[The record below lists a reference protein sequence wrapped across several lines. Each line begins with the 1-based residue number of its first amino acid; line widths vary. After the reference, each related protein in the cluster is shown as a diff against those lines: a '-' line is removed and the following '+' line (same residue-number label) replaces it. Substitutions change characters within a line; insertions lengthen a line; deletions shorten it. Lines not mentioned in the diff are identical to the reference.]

1 MFPQLRL
8 ESDSARDL
16 LFNNNRSPVD
26 AYESVKCFYV
36 NFTLHHLTIHA
47 ICSFKS
53 VSCKKMFHR
62 PSRYLP
68 KRNFSTVIIWNV
80 GGCLVSWE

>member
-1 MFPQLRL
+1 MFPHLRL

-16 LFNNNRSPVD
+16 LCHSDRSAVD

-47 ICSFKS
+47 ICSFQS
-53 VSCKKMFHR
+53 VCCQKMFR
-62 PSRYLP
+62 TTIRYLHER
-68 KRNFSTVIIWNV
+68 KYFNNNYM
-80 GGCLVSWE
+80 GC